1 MLAACGGE
9 HQREFLGT
17 LRNSEVIVAKREK
30 KNIPQ
35 LGKQPPRY
43 RFFLNP
49 YQDARFSK
57 CPQCANKTGQ
67 RKLPLFIH
75 IDPKQ
80 PLLLNKT
87 CRYCPHC
94 DLLIAHQ
101 DELDE
106 IIARAFTVL
115 NPEIVGNKYLVIG
128 TLDRADWKRIDQQ
141 KLPIQESIEALH
153 DFKEAVMFK
162 PMGGWRR

>member
-1 MLAACGGE
+1 MG
-9 HQREFLGT
+9 
-17 LRNSEVIVAKREK
+17 KKDEK
-30 KNIPQ
+30 TIPR
-35 LGKQPPRY
+35 LGKQQPRY

-49 YQDARFSK
+49 YRDVRFSK
-57 CPQCANKTGQ
+57 CPQCSNKMGQ

-87 CRYCPHC
+87 CRYCSQC
-94 DLLIAHQ
+94 DLLIAHHE
-101 DELDE
+101 ELDE
-106 IIARAFTVL
+106 IITRAFTDL

-141 KLPIQESIEALH
+141 KLPLQDSIEALH
-153 DFKEAVMFK
+153 DFKAVVIFK
-162 PMGGWRR
+162 PMGGWGR

>member
-1 MLAACGGE
+1 MKKKDE
-9 HQREFLGT
+9 
-17 LRNSEVIVAKREK
+17 
-30 KNIPQ
+30 KNIPR

-57 CPQCANKTGQ
+57 CPQCENKTGQ

-75 IDPKQ
+75 INPKQ

-87 CRYCPHC
+87 CRYCLHC

-101 DELDE
+101 DDLEDL
-106 IIARAFTVL
+106 IARIFTDL
-115 NPEIVGNKYLVIG
+115 NPEIVGNKYLVVG
-128 TLDRADWKRIDQQ
+128 TLDRADWKRIDQD
-141 KLPIQESIEALH
+141 KLPIQDTIEALH
-153 DFKEAVMFK
+153 DFKDVVMFK

>member
-1 MLAACGGE
+1 MGKKDE
-9 HQREFLGT
+9 
-17 LRNSEVIVAKREK
+17 
-30 KNIPQ
+30 KNIPR

-49 YQDARFSK
+49 YQDVRFST
-57 CPQCANKTGQ
+57 CPQCAHRTGQ

-87 CRYCPHC
+87 CRYCSHC

-101 DELDE
+101 NELDE
-106 IIARAFTVL
+106 IITKAFTVL

-128 TLDRADWKRIDQQ
+128 TLDRADWKRIDQN
-141 KLPIQESIEALH
+141 KLPVQDTIEALH
-153 DFKEAVMFK
+153 DFKDVVTFK
-162 PMGGWRR
+162 PMWGWRR

>member
-1 MLAACGGE
+1 MG
-9 HQREFLGT
+9 
-17 LRNSEVIVAKREK
+17 KKDEK
-30 KNIPQ
+30 NKPR
-35 LGKQPPRY
+35 LGKRPPGY

-57 CPQCANKTGQ
+57 CPQCENKMGQ

-101 DELDE
+101 DELE
-106 IIARAFTVL
+106 EVISRVFSVL
-115 NPEIVGNKYLVIG
+115 NPEIVGNNFLVIG
-128 TLDRADWKRIDQQ
+128 SLDRADWKRIDQN
-141 KLPIQESIEALH
+141 KLPIQDTIEALH
-153 DFKEAVMFK
+153 DFEDVVNFK
-162 PMGGWRR
+162 PMWGWRR